1 MSVRKRGNRYQVV
14 YRCPGEAS
22 PRTET
27 FKTED
32 EAVIRDRSIKM
43 AKANGTFEPPARL
56 SKGVVQQTK
65 NITVSEFLDEYIQV
79 YGLKKWGNSY
89 YSSSI
94 SLLKNYVRPY
104 LGNRYVRS
112 ITVKDMDAYYT
123 MLLDQPAVVVS
134 GHLDTGAKVSANTV
148 SKVHK
153 LLKSAFN
160 KAVVWKYT
168 PVNPVIGAT
177 LPECKAAKRAVWSD
191 REAIHALDVCDHP
204 VLRIAMYLAL
214 GCSMRLGEI
223 LGLQWDHVFMDDALV
238 ASGEA
243 CLKIDRELRRCS
255 NDSIKVLEQVH
266 RSTVLFKFPPVM
278 PKKCTTTLVLKAP
291 KTESSNRIVYLPLAV
306 VEELRKVKKQQREN
320 KALLGD
326 EYKDY
331 GLVVAQI
338 NGNPYEQRVID
349 KSFNKLIRKNDL
361 RPVVFHSL
369 RHSSTS
375 LKLKLSSGNIK
386 AVQGDTGHAEA
397 RMVTDT
403 YAHGFD
409 EDRKLI
415 AHEMD
420 SGFFSKVGGQE
431 KEEIDND
438 AIEKLKILL
447 QQHPELLPDI
457 LDAAVK
463 TTAKTGE
470 KG

>member
-43 AKANGTFEPPARL
+43 TKANGTFEPPARL

-65 NITVSEFLDEYIQV
+65 DITVSEFLDEYIQV

-112 ITVKDMDAYYT
+112 ITVKDIDAYYT

-191 REAIHALDVCDHP
+191 REAI
-204 VLRIAMYLAL
+204 
-214 GCSMRLGEI
+214 
-223 LGLQWDHVFMDDALV
+223 
-238 ASGEA
+238 
-243 CLKIDRELRRCS
+243 
-255 NDSIKVLEQVH
+255 
-266 RSTVLFKFPPVM
+266 RSTRCL
-278 PKKCTTTLVLKAP
+278 
-291 KTESSNRIVYLPLAV
+291 
-306 VEELRKVKKQQREN
+306 
-320 KALLGD
+320 
-326 EYKDY
+326 
-331 GLVVAQI
+331 
-338 NGNPYEQRVID
+338 
-349 KSFNKLIRKNDL
+349 
-361 RPVVFHSL
+361 
-369 RHSSTS
+369 
-375 LKLKLSSGNIK
+375 
-386 AVQGDTGHAEA
+386 
-397 RMVTDT
+397 
-403 YAHGFD
+403 
-409 EDRKLI
+409 
-415 AHEMD
+415 
-420 SGFFSKVGGQE
+420 
-431 KEEIDND
+431 
-438 AIEKLKILL
+438 
-447 QQHPELLPDI
+447 
-457 LDAAVK
+457 
-463 TTAKTGE
+463 
-470 KG
+470 

>member
-65 NITVSEFLDEYIQV
+65 DITVSEFLDEYIQV

-223 LGLQWDHVFMDDALV
+223 LGLQWDHVFMDDALA

-255 NDSIKVLEQVH
+255 NDSI
-266 RSTVLFKFPPVM
+266 
-278 PKKCTTTLVLKAP
+278 
-291 KTESSNRIVYLPLAV
+291 N
-306 VEELRKVKKQQREN
+306 
-320 KALLGD
+320 
-326 EYKDY
+326 
-331 GLVVAQI
+331 
-338 NGNPYEQRVID
+338 
-349 KSFNKLIRKNDL
+349 
-361 RPVVFHSL
+361 
-369 RHSSTS
+369 
-375 LKLKLSSGNIK
+375 SGHVPRG
-386 AVQGDTGHAEA
+386 AAA
-397 RMVTDT
+397 
-403 YAHGFD
+403 
-409 EDRKLI
+409 
-415 AHEMD
+415 
-420 SGFFSKVGGQE
+420 SG
-431 KEEIDND
+431 
-438 AIEKLKILL
+438 
-447 QQHPELLPDI
+447 
-457 LDAAVK
+457 
-463 TTAKTGE
+463 
-470 KG
+470 